1 MPLRMS
7 GLMSGMDTEAIVKE
21 LMSAQTLKK
30 TKVTKAKTKLEWKQT
45 AWSDLNT
52 KLMKLYND
60 FVSKMQLES
69 TYKTKKTSVS
79 DTSKA
84 NVTAN
89 SNAANGSYTLEVSH
103 IATAQ
108 YLTGGV
114 IDAESEDTKL
124 TALDAGLLNK
134 EIEITNGDKN
144 VKFAVTAD
152 STLAD
157 FTSALKEAGLN
168 ANFDKGQKRLT
179 ISSKES
185 GLKNTFTLKTS
196 GLTDAEV
203 QARND
208 LKAAVGYD
216 KMSAANKKAVNQAI
230 ETLRTSGVDTDEYN
244 TALDS
249 LAKAA
254 YESKKSQTDAS
265 ATTYVKA
272 KLYSEKY
279 ADMEKEAEEGL
290 KANYYNED
298 GTLKDGKTE
307 DDYKKAVAKKAD
319 TDTTAYVNKEITS
332 SASKLQISE
341 AAFTG
346 KTEADINALGDKAV
360 AAYYK
365 DGVNAFDKME
375 GVDQDSV
382 KADIT
387 AAVSAYASISPDDRN
402 QAAAGSV
409 LNSLGIADISK
420 AADGTVTVEGATP
433 KGMALIK
440 GSDSEIILNGAT
452 LTSSSSTVSVNG
464 LSIELTGVTKPNE
477 PITFSVSNDVDGVY
491 DSIKSFLKEY
501 NSVMKE
507 MNTLYNAESAK
518 GYEPLSSDEKEAMS
532 DDEVKLW
539 EDKVKGALLRND
551 STLNGI
557 IQGMRSAMMTTVEHE
572 GKRYSLS
579 SFGIMTATDWTEGGQ
594 LHIYGDKDDSVYSGQ
609 KDKLKTALEEDPD
622 AVIAT
627 LTGVF
632 GNLKETMSQKM
643 AGTKYSSALTFY
655 NDIKMKD
662 DLRSYEKE
670 IKEWED
676 KLATMEEN
684 YYKKFTAMETAMAKL
699 QSQQNSLGS
708 ILGTNG

>member
-7 GLMSGMDTEAIVKE
+7 GMMSGMDTEAIVKE
-21 LMSAQTLKK
+21 LMSAQSLKK

-69 TYKTKKTSVS
+69 SYMTKKTSVS
-79 DTSKA
+79 DSSKA
-84 NVTAN
+84 SVTAN
-89 SNAANGSYTLEVSH
+89 SKAANGSYTMEINH

-108 YLTGGV
+108 YLTGGI
-114 IDAESEDTKL
+114 IDAESENTKL
-124 TALDAGLLNK
+124 TDLDSGLLNK

-152 STLAD
+152 STLKD

-168 ANFDKGQKRLT
+168 ASYDKDQKRLI

-185 GLKNTFTLKTS
+185 GSKNAFTIKTS

-216 KMSAANKKAVNQAI
+216 KMSAANKKIVNQAI

-244 TALDS
+244 SALES
-249 LAKAA
+249 LSKAS
-254 YESKKSQTDAS
+254 YESKKSLTNS
-265 ATTYVKA
+265 AATQYVRA

-279 ADMEKEAEEGL
+279 EEKEQEAAESL
-290 KANYYNED
+290 KEKYYNED

-307 DDYKKAVAKKAD
+307 EAYKEAVAKKAD
-319 TDTTAYVNKEITS
+319 TDTTAYVNKEITGS
-332 SASKLQISE
+332 DAKLQIDE

-346 KTEADINALGDKAV
+346 KTEADITALGDKAV

-365 DGVNAFDKME
+365 DGVAGFDKME
-375 GVDQDSV
+375 GVDQESV

-387 AAVSAYASISPDDRN
+387 AAVSAYASIAPEDRN

-420 AADGTVTVEGATP
+420 AADGTVSVDGATP
-433 KGMALIK
+433 AGMALIK
-440 GSDSEIILNGAT
+440 GTDSEIVLNGAT

-464 LSIELTGVTKPNE
+464 LSIELTGVTKENE
-477 PITFSVSNDVDGVY
+477 PITFSVSNDTDGVY

-501 NSVMKE
+501 NSVLKE

-518 GYEPLSSDEKEAMS
+518 GYEPLSSDEKEAMT
-532 DDEVKLW
+532 DDEIKLW

-557 IQGMRSAMMTTVEHE
+557 IQGMRSAMMTTVEHD

-579 SFGIMTATDWTEGGQ
+579 SFGIMTSTDWTEGGQ

-609 KDKLKTALEEDPD
+609 ADKLKKALEEDPD

-643 AGTKYSSALTFY
+643 AGSKYSSALTFY
-655 NDIKMKD
+655 NDIKMKED
-662 DLRSYEKE
+662 MRSYEKE

-676 KLATMEEN
+676 KLATMEES
-684 YYKKFTAMETAMAKL
+684 YYKKFTAMETALAKL
-699 QSQQNSLGS
+699 QSQQSSLAG

>member
-7 GLMSGMDTEAIVKE
+7 GLMSGMDTESIVKE

-45 AWSDLNT
+45 KWSDLNT

-89 SNAANGSYTLEVSH
+89 INAANGSYTLEVSH

-114 IDAESEDTKL
+114 IGAESKNTKL

-144 VKFAVTAD
+144 VKFAVTSD
-152 STLAD
+152 STIAD

-168 ANFDKGQKRLT
+168 S
-179 ISSKES
+179 SSKES
-185 GLKNTFTLKTS
+185 GFANAFTIKTS

-216 KMSAANKKAVNQAI
+216 KMSAANKKIVNQAI
-230 ETLRTSGVDTDEYN
+230 ETLRTSGVDTDAYN

-249 LAKAA
+249 LSKAA
-254 YESKKSQTDAS
+254 YDSKKSQTNAS

-382 KADIT
+382 RADIT
-387 AAVSAYASISPDDRN
+387 AAVSAYAGISPDDRN

-420 AADGTVTVEGATP
+420 AADGTVSVEGTAP
-433 KGMALIK
+433 SGMALIK
-440 GSDSEIILNGAT
+440 GSDSEIVLNGAT

-518 GYEPLSSDEKEAMS
+518 GYEPLSSEEKEAMS

-539 EDKVKGALLRND
+539 EDKVKGSLLRND

-572 GKRYSLS
+572 GKKYSLS
-579 SFGIMTATDWTEGGQ
+579 SFGIMTSTDWTEGGQ
-594 LHIYGDKDDSVYSGQ
+594 LHIYGDADDSIYSGQ
-609 KDKLKTALEEDPD
+609 NDRLKKALEEDPD

-662 DLRSYEKE
+662 DLKSYEKE

-676 KLATMEEN
+676 KLADMEEN

-699 QSQQNSLGS
+699 QSQQNSLAS

>member
-7 GLMSGMDTEAIVKE
+7 GLSSGMDTEAIVKE

-69 TYKTKKTSVS
+69 TYMTKKTSIS
-79 DTSKA
+79 DSSKA
-84 NVTAN
+84 SVTAN
-89 SNAANGSYTLEVSH
+89 SKAANGSYTMEINH

-108 YLTGGV
+108 YLTGG
-114 IDAESEDTKL
+114 IIGAESEDTKL
-124 TALDAGLLNK
+124 TELDSGLLNK
-134 EIEITNGDKN
+134 EIEITNGDKS
-144 VKFAVTAD
+144 VRFAVTAD

-168 ANFDKGQKRLT
+168 AAYDTDQKRLI

-185 GLKNTFTLKTS
+185 GSKNAFTIQTS
-196 GLTDAEV
+196 ELTDAEV

-216 KMSAANKKAVNQAI
+216 KMSASNKKIVNQAI

-244 TALDS
+244 SALDTLS
-249 LAKAA
+249 KTA
-254 YESKKSQTDAS
+254 YESKKSQTDSA
-265 ATTYVKA
+265 ATTYVRA

-279 ADMEKEAEEGL
+279 AEKEQEAAESL
-290 KANYYNED
+290 KATYYNED

-307 DDYKKAVAKKAD
+307 EEYNKAVAKKAEA
-319 TDTTAYVNKEITS
+319 DTTEYVNKEITGS
-332 SASKLQISE
+332 DAKLQIDE
-341 AAFTG
+341 AVFTG
-346 KTEADINALGDKAV
+346 KTEADINALGDKAL
-360 AAYYK
+360 AMYYK
-365 DGVNAFDKME
+365 DGVTAFDSME

-382 KADIT
+382 KADIS
-387 AAVSAYASISPDDRN
+387 AAVSAYAGIDSADRN
-402 QAAAGSV
+402 QATADSV
-409 LNSLGIADISK
+409 LNSLGIANISMG
-420 AADGTVTVEGATP
+420 ADGVVSVAGATP
-433 KGMALIK
+433 TGMALIK
-440 GSDSEIILNGAT
+440 GTDSEIVLNGAT

-477 PITFSVSNDVDGVY
+477 PITFSVSNDTEGVY
-491 DSIKSFLKEY
+491 NSIKSFLKEY
-501 NSVMKE
+501 NAVLKE

-518 GYEPLSSDEKEAMS
+518 GYEPLSSEEKEAMT

-551 STLNGI
+551 STLGSI
-557 IQGMRSAMMTTVEHE
+557 IDSMRSAMMTTVEYD
-572 GKRYSLS
+572 GKKYALS
-579 SFGIMTATDWTEGGQ
+579 SFGIMTSTDWTEGGQ
-594 LHIYGDKDDSVYSGQ
+594 LHIYGDADDSVYSGQ
-609 KDKLKTALEEDPD
+609 ADKLKKALEEDPD

-632 GNLKETMSQKM
+632 GNLRQTMSQKM
-643 AGTKYSSALTFY
+643 AGSKYSSALTFY
-655 NDIKMKD
+655 NDIKMKED
-662 DLRSYEKE
+662 MRSYEKE

-676 KLATMEEN
+676 KLATMEES
-684 YYKKFTAMETAMAKL
+684 YYKKFTAMETALAKL
-699 QSQQNSLGS
+699 QSQQSSLAG

>member
-7 GLMSGMDTEAIVKE
+7 GLMSGMDTESIVKE

-45 AWSDLNT
+45 KWSDLNT

-114 IDAESEDTKL
+114 IGAESKNTKL

-144 VKFAVTAD
+144 VKFAVTSD
-152 STLAD
+152 STIAD

-168 ANFDKGQKRLT
+168 ANYDETQKRLI

-185 GLKNTFTLKTS
+185 GFANAFTIKTS

-216 KMSAANKKAVNQAI
+216 KMSAANKKIVNQAI
-230 ETLRTSGVDTDEYN
+230 ETLRTSGVDTDAYN

-249 LAKAA
+249 LSKAA
-254 YESKKSQTDAS
+254 YDSKKSQTNAS

-272 KLYSEKY
+272 KLYSE
-279 ADMEKEAEEGL
+279 
-290 KANYYNED
+290 
-298 GTLKDGKTE
+298 
-307 DDYKKAVAKKAD
+307 KKAD

-332 SASKLQISE
+332 SASKLQISK

-346 KTEADINALGDKAV
+346 KTEADITALGDKAV

-365 DGVNAFDKME
+365 DGVTAFDKME

-382 KADIT
+382 RADIT
-387 AAVSAYASISPDDRN
+387 AAVSAYAGISPDDRN

-420 AADGTVTVEGATP
+420 AADGTVSVEGTAP
-433 KGMALIK
+433 SGMALIK
-440 GSDSEIILNGAT
+440 GSDSEIVLNGAT
-452 LTSSSSTVSVNG
+452 LTSSSSTVSVNE

-518 GYEPLSSDEKEAMS
+518 GYEPLSSEEKEAMS

-539 EDKVKGALLRND
+539 EDKVKGSLLRND

-572 GKRYSLS
+572 GKKYSLS
-579 SFGIMTATDWTEGGQ
+579 SFGIMTSTDWTEGGQ
-594 LHIYGDKDDSVYSGQ
+594 LHIYGDADDSIYSGQ
-609 KDKLKTALEEDPD
+609 NDRLKKALEEDPD

-662 DLRSYEKE
+662 DLKSYEKE

-676 KLATMEEN
+676 KLADMEEN

-699 QSQQNSLGS
+699 QSQQNSLAS